1 MTNKDGDRPEV
12 QADVQDK
19 GSLKALD
26 RRLEAA
32 KSKRDRPG
40 GGRGGAAPE
49 GMGAGMRIAVELVA
63 AVLVGTFIGIA
74 LDRWLGTQ
82 PWLLILFFLLGCAA
96 AFRNV
101 YRAAQE
107 IERQAKERKAAEQA
121 GKQTRQGRTVDGE

>member
-1 MTNKDGDRPEV
+1 MTKGDRDRP
-12 QADVQDK
+12 ASQDK

-32 KSKRDRPG
+32 KSRHGRPG
-40 GGRGGAAPE
+40 AGRGSAGSQ

-63 AVLVGTFIGIA
+63 AVLVGTAIGIA
-74 LDRWLGTQ
+74 LDKWLGTQ
-82 PWLLILFFLLGCAA
+82 PWLLILFFLLGCEAV
-96 AFRNV
+96 FRNV

-121 GKQTRQGRTVDGE
+121 ERE

>member
-1 MTNKDGDRPEV
+1 MSEEDRDRPGSE
-12 QADVQDK
+12 DK

-32 KSKRDRPG
+32 KSRHGRPG
-40 GGRGGAAPE
+40 AGRGSVNTE

-63 AVLVGTFIGIA
+63 AVLVGTAIGIA
-74 LDRWLGTQ
+74 LDKWLGTQ

-101 YRAAQE
+101 YQE
-107 IERQAKERKAAEQA
+107 IERQAKERRAAEQA
-121 GKQTRQGRTVDGE
+121 ERQKTE

>member
-1 MTNKDGDRPEV
+1 MTEGDRDRPASE
-12 QADVQDK
+12 DK

-32 KSKRDRPG
+32 KSRHGRPG
-40 GGRGGAAPE
+40 AGRSSAGSE

-63 AVLVGTFIGIA
+63 AVLVGTGIGIA
-74 LDRWLGTQ
+74 LDKWLGTQ

-107 IERQAKERKAAEQA
+107 IERQAKERKAAEEA
-121 GKQTRQGRTVDGE
+121 DRQS

>member
-1 MTNKDGDRPEV
+1 MTEGDRDRP
-12 QADVQDK
+12 ASQDK

-32 KSKRDRPG
+32 RSRHGRPG
-40 GGRGGAAPE
+40 ARRGSVNSE

-63 AVLVGTFIGIA
+63 AVLVGTAIGIA
-74 LDRWLGTQ
+74 LDKWLGTQ

-107 IERQAKERKAAEQA
+107 IERQAKERRAAEKA
-121 GKQTRQGRTVDGE
+121 ERQKTE